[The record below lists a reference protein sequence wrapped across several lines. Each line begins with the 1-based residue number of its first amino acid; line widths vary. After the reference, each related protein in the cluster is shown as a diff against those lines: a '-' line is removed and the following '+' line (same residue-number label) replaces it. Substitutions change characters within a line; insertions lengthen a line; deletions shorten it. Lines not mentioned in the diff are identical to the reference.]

1 MPSPNLRWSGMEEMR
16 CLFLRRL
23 LSFLCPDKCVDKVTD
38 VSLTELSE
46 SGIRVIFVDLD
57 NTLTAWGSSKVSEP
71 VKQWIESAK
80 KLGFQVVIV
89 SNAGLRKRVN
99 QVANALGIVGIAA
112 AGKPRRFVFRRYLE
126 WKGLKSHQA
135 IMIGDQLFTDILGA
149 KRAGMKAILVEPLTE
164 RRFIT
169 GRIQRPL
176 ELLALKFLRRFG
188 LLP

>member
-1 MPSPNLRWSGMEEMR
+1 MKWFL
-16 CLFLRRL
+16 LRRL
-23 LSFLCPDKCVDKVTD
+23 LSFICPDKCVDKVTD

-46 SGIRVIFVDLD
+46 NGIRVIFVDLD
-57 NTLTAWGSSKVSEP
+57 NTLTALGSSKVSEP
-71 VKQWIESAK
+71 VRQWIERAK
-80 KLGFQVVIV
+80 ELGFQVVIV
-89 SNAGLRKRVN
+89 SNAGLRKRVS
-99 QVANALGIVGIAA
+99 QVADALGIVGIAA

-126 WKGLKSHQA
+126 WKGLKPSQA
-135 IMIGDQLFTDILGA
+135 VMIGDQLFTDILGA

-176 ELLALKFLRRFG
+176 ELLALKFLRQLG